1 MESCCAAIVHDVRLC
16 TALWQTS
23 TRERIGPRNLVFTV
37 NSLARPITSR
47 LPVCKILWLLVC
59 TALVGACG
67 SGDYADAGRYANY
80 LERLASQLGDLP
92 SVDEPT
98 LQSFPSQRELNLS
111 IERQVID
118 VAEFARLHACDL
130 GDLVGT
136 RNSPLGRVAGPVALL
151 MQDQRWLRLGPG
163 CVGQGQD
170 WLADVLAAKKRSL
183 PQRFWNA
190 VLAGD
195 EFNRVMSTAQ
205 PLGKSIEAEANEQQS
220 PDRALRDLLDHQQA
234 LAALTI
240 NESLLNDTLKAM
252 AQGQSIG
259 GMRQRWRSLR
269 MSLRRAANGLNRESE
284 RLCRNNKPTPKAKI
298 LRQVF
303 DNHYVSDLQ
312 PQFAAH
318 YGADQATVQ
327 ALRQLQQRLAD
338 VAPESFTQWYATTLD
353 PENLDAEWQRTQAA
367 LRGHALAWQRLWTH
381 CGMPLSPLA
390 PEAAAAQD

>member
-1 MESCCAAIVHDVRLC
+1 MLA
-16 TALWQTS
+16 
-23 TRERIGPRNLVFTV
+23 V
-37 NSLARPITSR
+37 NSFARSFNKTLTVS
-47 LPVCKILWLLVC
+47 KTAALLLCAV
-59 TALVGACG
+59 LVGACG

-92 SVDEPT
+92 EVVEPS
-98 LQSFPSQRELNLS
+98 LHSFPTQRELSLA

-130 GDLVGT
+130 GDLVGE

-151 MQDQRWLRLGPG
+151 VQDQRWLRLGPG

-170 WLADVLAAKKRSL
+170 WLADVLAAKERSL

-205 PLGKSIEAEANEQQS
+205 PLGKSDGEGAAELQS
-220 PDRALRDLLDHQQA
+220 PDRALIDLLDHHQA
-234 LAALTI
+234 LAALTL
-240 NESLLNDTLKAM
+240 NESLLNDTLKAL
-252 AQGQSIG
+252 AQGESIG

-269 MSLRRAANGLNRESE
+269 LNLRRAANGLNRESE
-284 RLCRNNKPTPKAKI
+284 RLCRNNTPTPKAKI

-312 PQFAAH
+312 PRFAAH
-318 YGADQATVQ
+318 YGTDQATVQ
-327 ALRQLQQRLAD
+327 ALRQLQQRLVG
-338 VAPESFTQWYATTLD
+338 VAPQSFTQWYAATLD
-353 PENLDAEWQRTQAA
+353 PQNLDAEWQATQAV

-390 PEAAAAQD
+390 PKTTAAQD